1 MTKKIVGGY
10 AWRQEIV
17 RARNANRA
25 ARSALKRI
33 AEETPGPRTL
43 AMLLLKAANALGE
56 NLDAL
61 SELEAIGAEARTNGQ
76 EEEA

>member
-1 MTKKIVGGY
+1 MTKKKMGGY

-25 ARSALKRI
+25 ARSALRRI

-61 SELEAIGAEARTNGQ
+61 QELETIGTEARKNGKQ
-76 EEEA
+76 SL

>member
-1 MTKKIVGGY
+1 MTKKKVGGY

-25 ARSALKRI
+25 ARNSLRRI

-61 SELEAIGAEARTNGQ
+61 QELEGIGTEANKGS
-76 EEEA
+76 